1 MTWRGTWR
9 SFKGAKPRQ
18 RTPEQRSAELAGF
31 ADRDRRNEARR
42 AARLAEPEPIAEISS
57 GHIAAMQ
64 ERIKH
69 LESSL
74 RAKLEADRAGGG

>member
-42 AARLAEPEPIAEISS
+42 AARLAEPEPVSD
-57 GHIAAMQ
+57 GHIAALQ
-64 ERIKH
+64 ERVKH